1 MISATLGFLRRSWR
15 WLLAFYGAAFVA
27 WLLSQGLTAESQ
39 VRHRAEGFRRALTD
53 GRSAK
58 AWNMVSTDYRD
69 QWAMDRDQIG
79 SALRDVSRQFLT
91 LRLEWSDARYD
102 RSPDGSIAL
111 TTTPRLDGKPL
122 TPIGEMML
130 STARRLDQ
138 PFTFHWKK
146 EGWWPWTWRLVN
158 ITNPALEIPDGYT
171 PGMFSDKPVSLEDA
185 MKRAAG
191 E

>member
-1 MISATLGFLRRSWR
+1 MISAALGFLRRSWR
-15 WLLAFYGAAFVA
+15 WLLAFQFAALVV
-27 WLLSQGLTAESQ
+27 WLLSQGVTAESQ
-39 VRHRAEGFRRALTD
+39 VRHRAEGFRRALAD

-69 QWAMDRDQIG
+69 QWTMDRDQIG

-91 LRLEWSDARYD
+91 LRLEWTEARYD
-102 RSPDGSIAL
+102 RTPDGAIAL

-158 ITNPALEIPDGYT
+158 ITNPSLEIPDGYS
-171 PGMFSDKPVSLEDA
+171 PGMFSDKPVSVEDA

>member
-1 MISATLGFLRRSWR
+1 MISAALGFLRRSWR
-15 WLLAFYGAAFVA
+15 WLLAFQVAALVV
-27 WLLSQGLTAESQ
+27 WLLSQGVTAESQ

-58 AWNMVSTDYRD
+58 AWNMVSAEYRD
-69 QWAMDRDQIG
+69 QWSMDRDQIG

-91 LRLEWSDARYD
+91 LRLEWTEARFD
-102 RSPDGSIAL
+102 RLPDGTMAL

-158 ITNPALEIPDGYT
+158 ITNPSLDIPDGYT

>member
-1 MISATLGFLRRSWR
+1 MLSATLGFLRRSWR
-15 WLLAFYGAAFVA
+15 LLVTFQLAALVA

-39 VRHRAEGFRRALTD
+39 VRHRAEGFRRALAE

-58 AWNMVSTDYRD
+58 AWHMVSADYRD
-69 QWAMDRDQIG
+69 QWSMDRDQIG

-91 LRLEWSDARYD
+91 LRVEWVDPRYEAA
-102 RSPDGSIAL
+102 PDGGMAL
-111 TTTPRLDGKPL
+111 TTVPRLEGKSL

-130 STARRLDQ
+130 STARQLEQ

-146 EGWWPWTWRLVN
+146 EGWWPWTWRIVK
-158 ITNPALEIPDGYT
+158 ITNPALEIPAGYT
-171 PGMFSDKPVSLEDA
+171 PGMFSDRPISLEDA

-191 E
+191 Q

>member
-1 MISATLGFLRRSWR
+1 
-15 WLLAFYGAAFVA
+15 
-27 WLLSQGLTAESQ
+27 
-39 VRHRAEGFRRALTD
+39 
-53 GRSAK
+53 
-58 AWNMVSTDYRD
+58 MVSTDYRD
-69 QWAMDRDQIG
+69 QWTMDRDQIG

-91 LRLEWSDARYD
+91 LRLEWTEARYD
-102 RSPDGSIAL
+102 RTPDGAIAL

-158 ITNPALEIPDGYT
+158 ITNPSLEIPDGYS
-171 PGMFSDKPVSLEDA
+171 PGMFSDKPVSVEDA